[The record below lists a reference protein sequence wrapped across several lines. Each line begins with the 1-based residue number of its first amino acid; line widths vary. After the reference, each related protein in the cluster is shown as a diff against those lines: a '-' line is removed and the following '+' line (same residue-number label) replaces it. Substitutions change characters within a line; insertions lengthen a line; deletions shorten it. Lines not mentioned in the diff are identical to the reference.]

1 MAILFTAKLTP
12 QQLDFIVGDHEK
24 RLQKVEREDVK
35 QNTRLMGIETNIVNL
50 GNRVKALEQNGP
62 PPSSG
67 GGGSNGGELG
77 PVAQEILNA
86 ISGVEAPDGF
96 KLDKR
101 LDDIYN
107 GVLDA
112 SNRLD
117 NLAFITEK
125 ELLIP
130 RKILTGA
137 VAKTEYQ
144 LPVPAYGHYVAGPV
158 TVYDLSGTRLLKIG
172 EKPVTATITV
182 SGKVTFDQ
190 IPYQQVTLVYI
201 LAVNLKDLPQ
211 DFLTTTIE
219 ILRSNTATLS
229 DVLDLQNRMR
239 QSEEALQLERIT
251 PRGLYTQAIGS
262 TVYVTWSYE
271 DSPDISHF
279 VLERYDENT
288 GEWVPFDGLYGI
300 VLPA

>member
-1 MAILFTAKLTP
+1 MSILFTAQLTP

-24 RLQKVEREDVK
+24 RLQKVEREDTK

-50 GNRVKALEQNGP
+50 GNRVKAIESNGAP
-62 PPSSG
+62 PPSG
-67 GGGSNGGELG
+67 GGTDLG
-77 PVAQEILNA
+77 PVAQEIINA
-86 ISGVEAPDGF
+86 IAGVNAPDGF

-101 LDDIYN
+101 FDDIYS

-112 SNRLD
+112 DTRLD
-117 NLAFITEK
+117 NIVFVTEK

-130 RKILTGA
+130 RKILTSA

-158 TVYDLSGTRLLKIG
+158 GVFDLSGKRTLKINN
-172 EKPVTATITV
+172 KVVTATISTG
-182 SGKVTFDQ
+182 GKVVFDQ

-201 LAVNLKDLPQ
+201 LAVKLKDLPQ
-211 DFLTTTIE
+211 DFLTTTID
-219 ILRSNTATLS
+219 ILQSNTATLS
-229 DVLDLQNRMR
+229 DVLDLQDRMTK
-239 QSEEALQLERIT
+239 SEANLQLERIT

-279 VLERYDENT
+279 VLERYNEDT
-288 GEWVPFDGLYGI
+288 GEWIPFDGLYGI